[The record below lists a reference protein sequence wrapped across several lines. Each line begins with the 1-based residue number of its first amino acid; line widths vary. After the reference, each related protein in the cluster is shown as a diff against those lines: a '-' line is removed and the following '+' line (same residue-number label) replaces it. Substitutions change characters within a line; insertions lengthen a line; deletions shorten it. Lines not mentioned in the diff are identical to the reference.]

1 MWVCD
6 LFTRLRNGYKANLY
20 HVLVKKSKF
29 IGSILEVL
37 KKNKYIEEFE
47 EIGYHYNVK
56 LRYVNG
62 QAAMRYINAISK
74 PGRAVYVKSGGFPRP
89 KFSFSL
95 FLISSSSGVMTHVDA
110 YHHKVIGS
118 DNIERRQSLG
128 GMLLCE
134 VF

>member
-1 MWVCD
+1 MSICD
-6 LFTRLRNGYKANLY
+6 LFTRLRNGYRSNAY
-20 HVLVKKSKF
+20 HVLVRKSKF
-29 IGSILEVL
+29 AGSILEVF
-37 KKNKYIEEFE
+37 KKNKYIEDFE
-47 EIGYHYNVK
+47 EMGYNYNVK

-62 QAAMRYINAISK
+62 QPAMRYIKAISK

-95 FLISSSSGVMTHVDA
+95 FLISSSKGIMTHVDA
-110 YHHKVIGS
+110 YYNKTIGQ
-118 DNIERRQSLG
+118 DGLERRQSVG

>member
-6 LFTRLRNGYKANLY
+6 LFTRLRNAYRANSRY
-20 HVLVKKSKF
+20 VLVKKSNF
-29 IGSILEVL
+29 IGNILEVL
-37 KKNKYIEEFE
+37 KTNKYIEDFE
-47 EIGYHYNVK
+47 EVGYHYSVK

-62 QAAMRYINAISK
+62 QPAMRYIKAISK
-74 PGRAVYVKSGGFPRP
+74 PGRIVYVKVGELPRP

-95 FLISSSSGVMTHVDA
+95 FLISTSKGVMTHVDA
-110 YHHKVIGS
+110 HYNKYIAENGM
-118 DNIERRQSLG
+118 EQRQSLG